1 MSDLR
6 DLSELPDD
14 PAYWDGLEKR
24 IVAGLGPRVQA
35 APTTWWAPL
44 AARAWTLGG
53 LAAAAAVAAL
63 LLMPARAEPS
73 VVTEAGLLLLP
84 ESDPAF
90 VSFVSS
96 PRPPAVGSLLLPG
109 PRQGGND

>member
-6 DLSELPDD
+6 DLSELPEDQ
-14 PAYWDGLEKR
+14 AYWDGLEKR
-24 IVAGLGPRVQA
+24 VLAALGPRVQPA
-35 APTTWWAPL
+35 QAGWWTPL

-53 LAAAAAVAAL
+53 LAAAAAIAGL
-63 LLMPARAEPS
+63 LLMPPRAEPN

-90 VSFVSS
+90 VSFVSA

-109 PRQGGND
+109 PSQDND